1 MNQNAVEYIKNHIK
15 EFLPLEYQD
24 AEVTVKEVVKHN
36 DRVMTGLTILK
47 DGNHT
52 APTIYLEPYSSC

>member
-24 AEVTVKEVVKHN
+24 ADVIVKSVVKNN
-36 DRVMTGLTILK
+36 DQVDFFAGGGCGQL
-47 DGNHT
+47 
-52 APTIYLEPYSSC
+52 

>member
-24 AEVTVKEVVKHN
+24 AEVEFCSEWG
-36 DRVMTGLTILK
+36 DGSILV
-47 DGNHT
+47 T
-52 APTIYLEPYSSC
+52 EAI